1 MVRYA
6 DPWYWTLPMLG
17 TLTPGTGLCHGQVRW
32 PLVLNVA
39 DVRYADP
46 WYWTLS
52 WSGTLT
58 PGNGPHRVQ
67 VRWPLILD
75 LTEVK
80 YVWRKNLLQ
89 TTFVFLLQSVNHRD
103 GENLEAP
110 FITTVVGNTTS
121 TIISTGNSLTV
132 YFRSNSWGQVT
143 ILTIATS
150 LTAFGISIPFM
161 WIWIQLFIS
170 IHLRIHHYLFNVDP
184 DPGSRL
190 QACFK
195 LQPKSDY
202 QWKWYEWIN
211 NKNWFCP

>member
-6 DPWYWTLPMLG
+6 DPWYWTLPML
-17 TLTPGTGLCHGQVRW
+17 
-32 PLVLNVA
+32 
-39 DVRYADP
+39 
-46 WYWTLS
+46 
-52 WSGTLT
+52 GTLT

-80 YVWRKNLLQ
+80 YVWRKNFLQ

-110 FITTVVGNTTS
+110 FITTVVGNTTR